1 MSPARRWLQWSLSAS
16 VLALAAWLLWRQLRG
31 LDPAHLQAALVALP
45 ASAIA
50 LSLTATAV
58 SFACL
63 AIYERLATQWLAPG
77 KVPRAVAWRT
87 GLVAHALANTLGFH
101 PVTAVALRLRSYRAL
116 GIDAATLAKIVALI
130 GACVASGVFAILA
143 AAEAWSLWRL
153 GQRQLLLLLLIAAVA
168 AFALL
173 KRRLRQASLRFP
185 PLANAG
191 ALLALGLLEMA
202 AATAALAVLL
212 PAGAL
217 PEGPAFVLLFVT
229 ATMLGIVSH
238 APGGLGV
245 FEATMLAAAAPGA
258 RAQVLAALLA
268 YRLLYN
274 LLPCALALLA
284 VAGAATRERVGRRLS
299 STADTRA

>member
-1 MSPARRWLQWSLSAS
+1 MPRRW
-16 VLALAAWLLWRQLRG
+16 R
-31 LDPAHLQAALVALP
+31 
-45 ASAIA
+45 
-50 LSLTATAV
+50 
-58 SFACL
+58 
-63 AIYERLATQWLAPG
+63 
-77 KVPRAVAWRT
+77 
-87 GLVAHALANTLGFH
+87 
-101 PVTAVALRLRSYRAL
+101 RSW
-116 GIDAATLAKIVALI
+116 ALI

-284 VAGAATRERVGRRLS
+284 VAGAAARERVGRRLS